1 MYVLLFTCLHQL
13 PWMDLRSK
21 GNRINA
27 IGKLKNKISKEEL
40 TRNMPK
46 CFLYSFVNLQKLSD
60 SDRPDY

>member
-1 MYVLLFTCLHQL
+1 
-13 PWMDLRSK
+13 
-21 GNRINA
+21 
-27 IGKLKNKISKEEL
+27 LKNKITKEEL